1 MRRFAFVLSFSVVLT
16 ACGGGGG
23 GGGSTPL
30 AAPSGLSYATPVKAT
45 LGQALSG
52 ATATVTGTVSTWSV
66 SPALPAGLSLCP
78 ASGNSNCT
86 SGEIYGTPTALASQA
101 NYTITAANSSGS
113 TTFSVALSVLPAAPS
128 AFGYQDSK
136 MNAITSAGIVL
147 TVGKA
152 MDPIRPVIT
161 GTVDSYSLPPNGAP
175 PDGLFLDTVSGTVSG
190 TPKKT
195 QTIKA
200 YTISATN
207 AGGTATFS
215 LNITINPP
223 PITATGI
230 FRTRVQGMSYTSGTQ
245 TGTTDASGQFT
256 YVVGSTVIFKVGNV
270 TLGTANGGPLLF
282 PLDLVSGGTGTNQAV
297 INIDRFLQMLDHDG
311 NVANG
316 IVIAPAVQTA
326 AAVWGAVNF
335 DQTADAFAA
344 DPTVTGI
351 IASVN
356 AADPSVPPIPP
367 HALPAFSASQAHVK
381 KTFQCAYTGGF
392 IGSYAGNAA
401 TNDHGRFGAT
411 VKPDGTIEA
420 FGYTL
425 ATPPGA
431 GFDSLDANG
440 VVVDQARTI
449 SIQDP
454 NPPFPLNGNFLSP
467 DTMEGTWNNNT
478 PPTQSGTFTGTRLGP
493 SFDALASDP
502 TTRHFSGNIE
512 LRNDPNEVATG
523 IVVMDVGASGAVSG
537 FVYHFSDGRLDTIA
551 GTLDTTSNAF
561 TGTVG
566 ATAATATLYPAGTP
580 EPGLPGN
587 THPNADWLDGT
598 YTPTGGAAVSFIT
611 DGCLLE

>member
-1 MRRFAFVLSFSVVLT
+1 MRRFVLGVSFSVILT

-30 AAPSGLSYATPVKAT
+30 AAPSGLSYTTPVKAT
-45 LGQALSG
+45 AGQALSG
-52 ATATVTGTVSTWSV
+52 VTPTVTGTVSTWSV
-66 SPALPAGLSLCP
+66 SPALPAGLSICP

-86 SGEIYGTPTALASQA
+86 SGEVYGTPTALSSQA
-101 NYTITAANSSGS
+101 NYTITAGNASGS
-113 TTFSVALSVLPAAPS
+113 TTFSLALSVLPAAPS
-128 AFGYQDSK
+128 GFGYQDSK
-136 MNAITSAGIVL
+136 MNAVTSAGVVL

-161 GTVDSYSLPPNGAP
+161 GTVDSYSLPPNGALP
-175 PDGLFLDTVSGTVSG
+175 AGLFLDTASGTVSG
-190 TPKKT
+190 TPKAV
-195 QTIKA
+195 QTIKV

-223 PITATGI
+223 PTTATGI
-230 FRTRVQGMSYTSGTQ
+230 FRTRVQGMSYSSGTES
-245 TGTTDASGQFT
+245 GITDGSGQFT
-256 YVVGSTVIFKVGNV
+256 YVVGSTVTFKVGNV

-282 PLDLVSGGTGTNQAV
+282 PVDLVAGGTGTNRAV

-326 AAVWGAVNF
+326 AAGWGAVNF
-335 DQTADAFAA
+335 DQDANSFAAAVASIITDVNTAD
-344 DPTVTGI
+344 PGI
-351 IASVN
+351 THS
-356 AADPSVPPIPP
+356 
-367 HALPAFSASQAHVK
+367 LPAASDSTAHVK
-381 KTFQCAYTGGF
+381 KTFQCAYAGGF
-392 IGSYAGNAA
+392 IGEYKGTTASD
-401 TNDHGRFGAT
+401 DHGRFGAT
-411 VKPDGTIEA
+411 VKPDGTIEV
-420 FGYTL
+420 FGNTL
-425 ATPPGA
+425 ATPPGV
-431 GFDSLDANG
+431 GFDSLDSNA
-440 VVVDQARTI
+440 VQVDQARSITI
-449 SIQDP
+449 NDP
-454 NPPFPLNGNFLSP
+454 DPPFPLAGNFLSP

-493 SFDALASDP
+493 SFDVLASDP

-566 ATAATATLYPAGTP
+566 DVAATATLYPAGTP
-580 EPGLPGN
+580 EPGISDN
-587 THPNADWLDGT
+587 HPNADWLDGG
-598 YTPTGGAAVSFIT
+598 YTPAGGATVSFIT
-611 DGCLLE
+611 DGCSLE